1 MTSSSI
7 PDGFSTAQLEELMK
21 QAKEN
26 TTVTPGDP
34 KFKNILERVCNTSD
48 ALVEELGDMEVYKF
62 IADYCIY
69 QMTSMHKL
77 GFDKALDSDDRVLAT
92 EWSKDLVK
100 LQIINEQLRDI
111 YMGTDDFMH
120 EDYGTDCTCDND

>member
-1 MTSSSI
+1 
-7 PDGFSTAQLEELMK
+7 MK

-34 KFKNILERVCNTSD
+34 KRHNIIERVCETSD
-48 ALVEELGDMEVYKF
+48 KLVEELGSMEVYKF
-62 IADYCIY
+62 IADYCIF
-69 QMTSMHKL
+69 QMTQMHKD
-77 GFDKALDSDDRVLAT
+77 GFDKALDSNDRVLTT

-111 YMGTDDFMH
+111 YMGSDDFMH
-120 EDYGTDCTCDND
+120 DDYDGDCSCNDD